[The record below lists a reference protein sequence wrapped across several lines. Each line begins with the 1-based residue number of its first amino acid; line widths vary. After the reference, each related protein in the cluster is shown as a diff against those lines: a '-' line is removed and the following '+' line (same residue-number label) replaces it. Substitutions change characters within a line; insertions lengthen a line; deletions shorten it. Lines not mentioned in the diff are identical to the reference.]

1 MCVFGVADRL
11 DFFRIYVITYF
22 GQVKQMREDL
32 LMEADPAG
40 VHCEGHA
47 IKGFQTLINKRLFA
61 SKKKRVA

>member
-1 MCVFGVADRL
+1 
-11 DFFRIYVITYF
+11 
-22 GQVKQMREDL
+22 MREDL